1 MKTLIEQQAPY
12 EIPAF
17 PSTRFMG
24 SKRRLLD
31 FISQVASQLDYET
44 VLDAFSGS
52 GCVSFLFKSL
62 GKEVTSN
69 DFLAYSYHIANA
81 TVANNNTTASADQVD
96 FLLSKNKAA
105 GDFIQQTFNGLFFT
119 PADNAF
125 LDNIS
130 ANIPLLSSSY
140 EKSLAIAAL
149 CRAAL
154 KKQPRGVFT
163 VIGHRYDDGRRDFRL
178 SMRDQF
184 INSISEYNAAVFDN
198 NRKNQAFKG
207 DIFQREPVDY
217 DLVYIDPPYYSP
229 HSDNDYIRRY
239 HFIEGLATY
248 WTGVKIKEGSRTQRL
263 EKRDTPFCSRARCYE
278 AFDQLFAK
286 FPNSKLLV
294 SYSSNSLPTREE
306 MIDIMKKHRRHVEVF
321 EYDHKYSFGNHNHK
335 VGNNRNSVQEY
346 LFLGHS

>member
-1 MKTLIEQQAPY
+1 MKTLIERQDPY

-31 FISQVASQLDYET
+31 FISQVSSQLDYAT

-81 TVANNNTTASADQVD
+81 TIANNKAIVSADQVD

-105 GDFIQQTFNGLFFT
+105 DNFIQKTFNGLFFT
-119 PADNAF
+119 PEDNAF
-125 LDNIS
+125 LDNMS
-130 ANIPLLSSSY
+130 ANIALLATSH
-140 EKSLAIAAL
+140 ERSLAIAAL

-178 SMRDQF
+178 SMQEQF

-198 NRKNQAFKG
+198 NHKNHAFKG
-207 DIFQREPVDY
+207 DVFQLEPDDF

-248 WTGVKIKEGSRTQRL
+248 WNGVKIKAGSRTQRL
-263 EKRDTPFCSRARCYE
+263 EKRDTPFCSKARCYE
-278 AFDQLFAK
+278 AFDQLFGK

-294 SYSSNSLPTREE
+294 SYSSNSLPTRDE
-306 MIDIMKKHRRHVEVF
+306 MIAIMKRHRKHVEVF
-321 EYDHKYSFGNHNHK
+321 EFNHKYSFGNHNHK

-346 LFLGHS
+346 LFLGQS